1 MSRKKFR
8 DMETPEQQYARE
20 AAARPHRPAGEPTR
34 AEWARMD
41 VEERGA
47 WLARE
52 LGNEEN
58 ARDLER
64 VRAER
69 LNPQPETKPR
79 WWRR

>member
-20 AAARPHRPAGEPTR
+20 VASRPHRPTGEPTDR
-34 AEWARMD
+34 EWRQMD

-52 LGNEEN
+52 LGNEAN

-64 VRAER
+64 VRTER
-69 LNPQPETKPR
+69 INPQPEKKR
-79 WWRR
+79 WRWLP

>member
-20 AAARPHRPAGEPTR
+20 VAARPHRPVGEPTR

-47 WLARE
+47 YLARE

-69 LNPQPETKPR
+69 LNPQPEKKR
-79 WWRR
+79 WGWRR